1 VSILWIVHGN
11 FTLLTE
17 SAGCSV
23 AWPCFTIVLQELL
36 EEFAFN
42 IAHFTELMAILW
54 GSLPLGGMAN
64 RQRQSTSIN
73 HNWPPVGIVASCS
86 YLRFQFGS
94 LCHFL
99 SKISLIR
106 AITYA
111 TIRTWYLCTRSTI
124 SFTYWLLK
132 KLKCSYTTTTTTTT
146 TTTKNPPTP
155 LNKIT

>member
-1 VSILWIVHGN
+1 MLCLEGCQFCELCMVISHYSQRVQDVQ
-11 FTLLTE
+11 LL
-17 SAGCSV
+17 GL
-23 AWPCFTIVLQELL
+23 VLQELL
-36 EEFAFN
+36 QEFAFN

-124 SFTYWLLK
+124 SFTY
-132 KLKCSYTTTTTTTT
+132 
-146 TTTKNPPTP
+146 
-155 LNKIT
+155 